1 MSHRDQVDL
10 ITSRIELIND
20 PVITH
25 PQLEFLPALQADVRI
40 LSQATAQFTDLGF
53 HPQPDG

>member
-1 MSHRDQVDL
+1 
-10 ITSRIELIND
+10 
-20 PVITH
+20 
-25 PQLEFLPALQADVRI
+25 LQADVRI